1 MAAKAAGQVL
11 DGPAD
16 STWPSYQ
23 HLYSIDL
30 TKELPNLPPAKTP
43 LESARNGYEYYKHLQ
58 AHDGHWPGEYGGP
71 MFLIPGLTIGS
82 YITGIPFTNEER
94 HELIRYLMNHANED
108 GGWGMY
114 VSYRLSTSLSP
125 QNFVPVILKDLQPR
139 LGPR

>member
-114 VSYRLSTSLSP
+114 VSYHLSTSRSP
-125 QNFVPVILKDLQPR
+125 QNFVPVTLKGLQPR